1 MSRLIFAS
9 VLAGIAVFLW
19 GFISHAVSPLGE
31 AGLRSLPDEARLLDA
46 MRATIPDKGLYFFPG
61 VADLGNLSEDQQRA
75 WADKIKAGPNGLL
88 LFDPAGHEPL
98 SIRQVMT
105 ELVNDFLAALVLSIL
120 LGYTSLSLWG
130 RVAFGAAVGLMGWL
144 AISVAY
150 WNWYQ
155 FPSAF
160 ILAEGFNQVSAW
172 ALAALVLSTV
182 LRRGSAPRTDS
193 AGRHA

>member
-1 MSRLIFAS
+1 MSRLILAS

-31 AGLRSLPDEARLLDA
+31 AGLRSLPDESRLLDA

-61 VADLGNLSEDQQRA
+61 VADLGNLTEDQQRA
-75 WADKIKAGPNGLL
+75 WVDKMKAGPNGLL

-98 SIRQVMT
+98 SMRQLAT
-105 ELVNDFLAALVLSIL
+105 ELINDFLAALLLGIL

-130 RVAFGAAVGLMGWL
+130 RVTFGAAVGLMGWL

-155 FPSAF
+155 FPSPF
-160 ILAEGFNQVSAW
+160 ILAEGFNQVIAW
-172 ALAALVLSTV
+172 ALAALVLSIV
-182 LRRGSAPRTDS
+182 LRRELTTSKDS
-193 AGRHA
+193 GGRHA

>member
-19 GFISHAVSPLGE
+19 GFVSHALSPLGE
-31 AGLRSLPDEARLLDA
+31 GGLRSLPDEPRLLDA

-61 VADLGNLSEDQQRA
+61 VADLGNLTEDQQRA
-75 WADKIKAGPNGLL
+75 WVDKMKAGPNGLL

-98 SIRQVMT
+98 SMRQLVT
-105 ELVNDFLAALVLSIL
+105 ELVNDFLAALVLGIL
-120 LGYTSLSLWG
+120 LGYTNLSLWG

-144 AISVAY
+144 AISVSY

-155 FPSAF
+155 FPSSF
-160 ILAEGFNQVSAW
+160 ILAEGFNQVTAW
-172 ALAALVLSTV
+172 ALAALVLSIV
-182 LRRGSAPRTDS
+182 VRRGLPTRTDS